1 MLIEIFSDV
10 VCPWCYIGKRRL
22 DTALAQLS
30 DTDFEIRWRAFQL
43 YPMLPEEGMPR
54 DAFMRARFGSTD
66 ASRVY
71 ARIVE
76 EAAPLG
82 LELDFAAIQRAPN
95 TRRAHRLLAWA
106 ADSPLQHAL
115 AEALFRAYFREGRDL
130 CDPDVLADAAA
141 AAGLDRASAAAAIAA
156 AAGEAAVAEDVRRA
170 GEADIS
176 GVPFYVLAGRF
187 GIPGAQPVEVMQ
199 SLLERARARLA

>member
-1 MLIEIFSDV
+1 VLIEIFSDV

-22 DTALAQLS
+22 DAALAQLP
-30 DTDFEIRWRAFQL
+30 DADFEIRWRAFQL
-43 YPMLPEEGMPR
+43 YPMLPEAGVPR
-54 DAFMRARFGSTD
+54 EAFMRARFGTAD
-66 ASRVY
+66 PGRIY
-71 ARIVE
+71 ARILE

-106 ADSPLQHAL
+106 ADSHLQHAL
-115 AEALFRAYFREGRDL
+115 AEALFRAYFREGLDL

-141 AAGLDRASAAAAIAA
+141 AAGLDRDRAAAAIAV
-156 AAGEAAVAEDVRRA
+156 AAGETEVAEDVRRA
-170 GEADIS
+170 GEAEIS

-187 GIPGAQPVEVMQ
+187 GIPGAQPVDVMQ
-199 SLLERARARLA
+199 HLLERARARLA